1 MPVTYLNV
9 VIIFFLGSFLFNEKI
24 YFSDLIGASM
34 IIGFIVYNGMY
45 PPKSKIVSK
54 NIDNN
59 NIDN

>member
-1 MPVTYLNV
+1 
-9 VIIFFLGSFLFNEKI
+9 
-24 YFSDLIGASM
+24 M